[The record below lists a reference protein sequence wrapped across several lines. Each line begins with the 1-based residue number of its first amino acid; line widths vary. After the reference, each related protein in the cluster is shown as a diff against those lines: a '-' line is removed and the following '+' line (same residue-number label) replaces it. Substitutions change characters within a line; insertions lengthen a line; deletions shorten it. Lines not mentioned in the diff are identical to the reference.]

1 MLTTKILSISPRNLL
16 ERKEFAKMVK
26 NSNSFVENGQ
36 KSDCSFQKYHSIA
49 SDVKRIDIATI
60 IVGFKL
66 MIFKF
71 QSKRKNQKY
80 TQLLVLYL
88 SFNS

>member
-1 MLTTKILSISPRNLL
+1 MITTKILSISPRNLS
-16 ERKEFAKMVK
+16 ERKEFAKIVK

-36 KSDCSFQKYHSIA
+36 KSDFHSKSINSIA
-49 SDVKRIDIATI
+49 SDIKRIDIATI
-60 IVGFKL
+60 FVGFKL

-80 TQLLVLYL
+80 RV
-88 SFNS
+88 